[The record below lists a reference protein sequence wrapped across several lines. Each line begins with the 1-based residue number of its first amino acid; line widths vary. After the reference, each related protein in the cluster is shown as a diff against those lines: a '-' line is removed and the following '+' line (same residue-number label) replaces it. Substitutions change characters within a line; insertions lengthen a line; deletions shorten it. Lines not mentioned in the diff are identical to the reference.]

1 MVCLY
6 PVLQVGVNPPGT
18 KTSFSLPLR
27 RDHSIALVIPHYQ
40 GSRALE
46 ARTHSV
52 LSSRITCSPTVCT
65 VLLRGG
71 KMYMEPCL
79 EAGLAFL
86 PGLLEVG
93 EMDGRHMSDR
103 RVGPP
108 TVCCTCASWPSHPLG
123 YSCLL
128 WIVTHCWVRKCQ
140 FLIDSSM
147 AWTEGKNN
155 HKVA

>member
-71 KMYMEPCL
+71 KNVHGALLGGWACIPSRPPGGGGNGWETHERQEGRSSHCL
-79 EAGLAFL
+79 LHLCIVAKPPAGIQL
-86 PGLLEVG
+86 PSLN
-93 EMDGRHMSDR
+93 
-103 RVGPP
+103 
-108 TVCCTCASWPSHPLG
+108 SHPLLG
-123 YSCLL
+123 
-128 WIVTHCWVRKCQ
+128 
-140 FLIDSSM
+140 
-147 AWTEGKNN
+147 
-155 HKVA
+155 